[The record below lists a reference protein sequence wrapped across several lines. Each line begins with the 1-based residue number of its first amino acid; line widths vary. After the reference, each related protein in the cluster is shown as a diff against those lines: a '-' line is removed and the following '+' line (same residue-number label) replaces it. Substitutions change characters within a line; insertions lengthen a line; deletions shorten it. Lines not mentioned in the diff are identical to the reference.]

1 MKLILQSYR
10 KHVLYLYTAYA
21 AHYVYL
27 CLYCCVYV
35 ALGHKVLLAVYVP
48 DVIDRRKLRHSKQ
61 FQQQFN
67 RNYKILCIPQY
78 AVEGPLYTIL
88 T

>member
-35 ALGHKVLLAVYVP
+35 ALGHKIA
-48 DVIDRRKLRHSKQ
+48 RLR
-61 FQQQFN
+61 
-67 RNYKILCIPQY
+67 P
-78 AVEGPLYTIL
+78 
-88 T
+88 